1 MRVIVIGAGAVG
13 TAIAEALYRDND
25 VVVVE
30 RDPSRYESLQ
40 SLDLLVIEGNGSSA
54 ATLLEAGAEK
64 ADLLIACTN
73 VDEVN
78 IVACATGKQ
87 LGSPLT
93 VARVQDPDYLLHW
106 KQGYL
111 GVDFIVC
118 NELITA
124 KAIARNLAIPE
135 AKHVN
140 EFANGKVLM
149 TEITIR
155 RGSPIAGLA
164 VSEIQVPA
172 GCTIASLIRKDR
184 IIIPHGDEVILAGDL
199 LVNIGTPEAVSQFNS
214 RLSGIHKVR
223 TVVIIGGGRIGYRL
237 ALLLEA
243 KGYAPYLIE
252 KDPQRCQ
259 WLSQQL
265 QHTLVLNHDGT
276 DVAFLEREKL
286 QTAEVAVNVT
296 STEEKNL
303 LSALLLKRM
312 GVQRVI
318 ARVEEP
324 THIQTFEMVGV
335 DVAINP
341 RKLIAE
347 EIIRF
352 THERGTE
359 ALAVLEEDRAE
370 VLELQIPPQ
379 SKVIQRPLRERFLPT
394 GTIVGAILRD
404 DHVIIP
410 RGHDWLE
417 AGDHAILFT
426 IESKVK
432 SVEAL
437 IYQ

>member
-25 VVVVE
+25 VVVIE

-40 SLDLLVIEGNGSSA
+40 SLDLLVIEGSGSSA
-54 ATLLEAGAEK
+54 ATLVEAGVQKAE
-64 ADLLIACTN
+64 LLIACTN

-111 GVDFIVC
+111 GVDYIVC
-118 NELITA
+118 SELITA

-135 AKHVN
+135 AKHIN
-140 EFANGKVLM
+140 EFAGGKVLM
-149 TEITIR
+149 TEISIR

-164 VSEIQVPA
+164 VSEIQVPI
-172 GCTIASLIRKDR
+172 GCTIASLIRGDQT
-184 IIIPHGDEVILAGDL
+184 IIPHGDDVILAGDL
-199 LVNIGTPEAVSQFNS
+199 LVNIGTPEAVAQFNA

-223 TVVIIGGGRIGYRL
+223 SVVIIGGGRIGYRL
-237 ALLLEA
+237 ALLLEG
-243 KGYAPYLIE
+243 KGFAPYLIE
-252 KDPQRCQ
+252 KDAARCQ

-265 QHTLVLNHDGT
+265 QHTLVLNHDAM
-276 DVAFLEREKL
+276 DMEFLEREKIH
-286 QTAEVAVNVT
+286 TVEVAINIT
-296 STEEKNL
+296 STPEKNL
-303 LSALLLKRM
+303 LSALLLKRL

-318 ARVEEP
+318 ALVEQP
-324 THIQTFEMVGV
+324 SYLKAFEMVGV

-359 ALAVLEEDRAE
+359 ALAVLEENRAE
-370 VLELQIPPQ
+370 VLELQIPPD
-379 SKVIQRPLRERFLPT
+379 SKVIQRPLRERFFPQ

-404 DHVIIP
+404 QQVIIP
-410 RGHDWLE
+410 RGQDWLE

-426 IESKVK
+426 AENKVK
-432 SVEAL
+432 AVEAL
-437 IYQ
+437 IFQ